1 MNGLTYFA
9 CNSSLFVTLSACT
22 NVGHVRRIF
31 KLQNLVIV
39 RNELG
44 TDGHMTESIE
54 FLPKNKLMEKL
65 EDVDNLI
72 NAMGALFYVSR
83 RMSN

>member
-1 MNGLTYFA
+1 MQSL
-9 CNSSLFVTLSACT
+9 SSIL
-22 NVGHVRRIF
+22 NGHVRRIF
-31 KLQNLVIV
+31 KLQHLVIV

-44 TDGHMTESIE
+44 RDGHMTESIE
-54 FLPKNKLMEKL
+54 FLPKDKLMEKL